1 MVQEYNNQFDLDPVV
16 LNGNESIK
24 QNLIEVTEISSTNP
38 QVKATSAP
46 NRKFTAQYK
55 QQILIAFDA
64 CKNPLER
71 GELLRREALY
81 STHISSWRR
90 LFKPDNENKKEASK
104 AQRMDQLVNEIE
116 QLKKKLAHAQ
126 AIIDL
131 QKKVSEL
138 LGTYILPH
146 ESKGEKS

>member
-1 MVQEYNNQFDLDPVV
+1 MVQEYNNQSDLNSYDSGA
-16 LNGNESIK
+16 NKAIK
-24 QNLIEVTEISSTNP
+24 QSLIDVTEIASPDP
-38 QVKATSAP
+38 QVKATGAP
-46 NRKFTAQYK
+46 NRKFTLQYK

-64 CKNPLER
+64 CKNPSER

-104 AQRMDQLVNEIE
+104 AQRIDHLVNEIE

-146 ESKGEKS
+146 ESKGERS